1 MQSDYI
7 FYYRS
12 KSIFQQWFIK
22 IYKMA
27 WCFNLKQIEKSDSL
41 IIVLKN
47 YSGPF
52 LTKKVVKKRVLR
64 EWSLGLAWDL
74 VKVSQMT
81 PFYTTKY
88 ESDFYWSTIMPHK
101 MNMKT

>member
-1 MQSDYI
+1 MQSDHI
-7 FYYRS
+7 FYQRS
-12 KSIFQQWFIK
+12 KLIFQQWFIK
-22 IYKMA
+22 IYKIA
-27 WCFNLKQIEKSDSL
+27 CCFKLKQIEKSYSL

-88 ESDFYWSTIMPHK
+88 KSDFY
-101 MNMKT
+101 